1 MSTWI
6 HLLLLLLLPII
17 CAAESK
23 QWNDLTHEEK
33 NASIW
38 IIIFCVAGAIGLS
51 ISAAG
56 GAFFVMSRRN
66 RNQGDQVMVVR

>member
-17 CAAESK
+17 SDAAAK
-23 QWNDLTHEEK
+23 TWDTATTEEK
-33 NASIW
+33 NAAIW
-38 IIIFCVAGAIGLS
+38 LWIFIIAGAIGVS

-66 RNQGDQVMVVR
+66 RNQGGQVMVVH